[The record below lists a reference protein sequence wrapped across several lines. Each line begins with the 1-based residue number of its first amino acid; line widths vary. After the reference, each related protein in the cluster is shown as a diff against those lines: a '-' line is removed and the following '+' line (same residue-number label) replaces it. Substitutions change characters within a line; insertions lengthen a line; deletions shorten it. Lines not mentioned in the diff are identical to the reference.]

1 MISIS
6 DNFPE
11 ILIFKEINNKNK
23 DKNIIYSPI
32 GVELLLSLCSNGSEG
47 ETKKEILNFLKYK
60 DVEEANKTEL
70 DIASKSKLYK
80 DNLNL
85 ANMILTK
92 IKIEA
97 KFIKNGEKY
106 DIKIEELK
114 NERQINSWCKA
125 KTNGKISKIID
136 RISPITKMILL
147 NAIYFESKWNI
158 PFLQSIKKNFFNF
171 GRKDKISRI
180 DIMDSEII
188 NRPYMENEQFQVV
201 KLEYINKQF
210 ESIVIL
216 PKENIDIETFIKNFE
231 YNNYKN
237 IINGLKSV
245 KVNLFLPKFKIEYN
259 ASLKD
264 FLINLGV
271 KKCFTSSAEFKG
283 ISKNNALFFNDVI
296 QKTYINV
303 NEDGTQA
310 AAVTMIDMGET
321 ASGEE
326 YEEKVYLM
334 NVNRPFL
341 FIIRNVDYPEG
352 RDIIFISKITKL

>member
-6 DNFPE
+6 ENFPE
-11 ILIFKEINNKNK
+11 ISIFKEINNKNK
-23 DKNIIYSPI
+23 NKNIIYSPI
-32 GVELLLSLCSNGSEG
+32 GIELLLSLCSNGSEG

-60 DVEEANKTEL
+60 DIEEANKKES
-70 DIASKSKLYK
+70 DIVSKSKFYK

-85 ANMILTK
+85 ANLILTK
-92 IKIEA
+92 IKVED
-97 KFIKNGEKY
+97 KFIKIGEKY

-114 NERQINSWCKA
+114 NERQINSWCKM

-158 PFLQSIKKNFFNF
+158 PFLQSIKRNFYNF
-171 GRKDKISRI
+171 GRKDKMSRI

-188 NRPYMENEQFQVV
+188 NRPYMENDQFQAV

-216 PKENIDIETFIKNFE
+216 PKENIDIETFIQNFD

-259 ASLKD
+259 ASLKE
-264 FLINLGV
+264 FLINLGAR
-271 KKCFTSSAEFKG
+271 KCFTGSAEFKG
-283 ISKNNALFFNDVI
+283 ISKKIALFFNDVI

-326 YEEKVYLM
+326 YEEKIYLM

-341 FIIRNVDYPEG
+341 FIIRNLDYPEG

>member
-216 PKENIDIETFIKNFE
+216 PKENIDIETFIQNFD

-259 ASLKD
+259 ASLKE
-264 FLINLGV
+264 FLINLGA
-271 KKCFTSSAEFKG
+271 KKCFTGSAEFKG
-283 ISKNNALFFNDVI
+283 ISKKISLFFNDVI

-326 YEEKVYLM
+326 YEEKIYLM

-341 FIIRNVDYPEG
+341 FIIRNMDYPEG

>member
-326 YEEKVYLM
+326 YEEKIYLM

>member
-6 DNFPE
+6 DNFPG

-47 ETKKEILNFLKYK
+47 ETKKEILNLLKYK

-70 DIASKSKLYK
+70 DIVSKSKLYK

-237 IINGLKSV
+237 IINGLKFV

-283 ISKNNALFFNDVI
+283 ISKNNSLFFNDVI

>member
-80 DNLNL
+80 DNLNM

>member
-6 DNFPE
+6 ENFPE
-11 ILIFKEINNKNK
+11 IPLFKEINNKNK
-23 DKNIIYSPI
+23 DKNIKYSPI

-60 DVEEANKTEL
+60 DIEEANKKES
-70 DIASKSKLYK
+70 DIVSKSKLYK

-85 ANMILTK
+85 ANLILTK
-92 IKIEA
+92 IKVED
-97 KFIKNGEKY
+97 KFIKIGEKY

-114 NERQINSWCKA
+114 NERQINSWCKM

-158 PFLQSIKKNFFNF
+158 PFLQSIKRNFFNF
-171 GRKDKISRI
+171 GRKDKMSRI
-180 DIMDSEII
+180 DIMNSEII
-188 NRPYMENEQFQVV
+188 NRPYMENDLFQAV

-216 PKENIDIETFIKNFE
+216 PKENIDIETFIQNFD

-259 ASLKD
+259 ASLKE
-264 FLINLGV
+264 FLINLGA
-271 KKCFTSSAEFKG
+271 KKCFTGSAEFKG
-283 ISKNNALFFNDVI
+283 ISKKISLFFNDVI

-326 YEEKVYLM
+326 YEEKIYLM

-341 FIIRNVDYPEG
+341 FIIRNLDYPEG

>member
-6 DNFPE
+6 ENFPE
-11 ILIFKEINNKNK
+11 ISLFKEINNKNK

-60 DVEEANKTEL
+60 DIEEANKKES
-70 DIASKSKLYK
+70 DIVSKSKLNK

-85 ANMILTK
+85 ANLILTK
-92 IKIEA
+92 IKVED
-97 KFIKNGEKY
+97 KFIKIGEKY

-114 NERQINSWCKA
+114 NERQINSWCKM

-158 PFLQSIKKNFFNF
+158 PFLKEIKRNFYNL
-171 GRKDKISRI
+171 GRKDKMSRI
-180 DIMDSEII
+180 DIMNSEII
-188 NRPYMENEQFQVV
+188 NRPYMENDQFQAV

-216 PKENIDIETFIKNFE
+216 PKENIDIETFIQNFD

-259 ASLKD
+259 ASLKE
-264 FLINLGV
+264 FLINLGAR
-271 KKCFTSSAEFKG
+271 KCFTGSAEFKG
-283 ISKNNALFFNDVI
+283 ISKNISLFFNDVI

-326 YEEKVYLM
+326 YEEKIYLM

-341 FIIRNVDYPEG
+341 FIIRNLDYPEG
-352 RDIIFISKITKL
+352 RYIIFISKIKK